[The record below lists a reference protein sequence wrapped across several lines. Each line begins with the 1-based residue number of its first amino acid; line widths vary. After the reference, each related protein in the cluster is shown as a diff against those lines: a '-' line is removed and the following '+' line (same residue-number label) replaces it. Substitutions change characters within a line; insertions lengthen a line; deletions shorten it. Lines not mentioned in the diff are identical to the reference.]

1 MTALRTNP
9 LPAAVEVFRNA
20 TSNWGKEMVGIGRSS
35 AAKKDYHDLKK
46 IKRITMI

>member
-9 LPAAVEVFRNA
+9 LPAAVEVFKNA

-35 AAKKDYHDLKK
+35 AAKK
-46 IKRITMI
+46 ITMISKKKKGLP

>member
-9 LPAAVEVFRNA
+9 LPAAVEVFKNA
-20 TSNWGKEMVGIGRSS
+20 MSNWGKGIVGIWRSS

-46 IKRITMI
+46 EKGLP